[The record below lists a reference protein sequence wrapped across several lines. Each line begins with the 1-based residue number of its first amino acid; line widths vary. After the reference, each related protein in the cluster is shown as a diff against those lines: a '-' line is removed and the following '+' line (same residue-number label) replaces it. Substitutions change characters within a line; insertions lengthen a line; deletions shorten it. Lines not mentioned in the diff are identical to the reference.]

1 MAYGE
6 MFMYGITVFT
16 AVGIL
21 VFAVVM
27 EIGEVWRDY
36 GKEKEGAKV
45 AAKAM

>member
-16 AVGIL
+16 AVGSL

-36 GKEKEGAKV
+36 GKEKEVAKV